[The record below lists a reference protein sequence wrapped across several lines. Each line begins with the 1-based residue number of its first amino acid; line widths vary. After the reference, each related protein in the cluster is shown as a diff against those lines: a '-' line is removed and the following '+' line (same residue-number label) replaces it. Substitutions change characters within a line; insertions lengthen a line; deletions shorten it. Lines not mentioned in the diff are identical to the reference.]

1 MILWAVYG
9 GFYGENPVR
18 ECSQISVRVSIEN
31 VAKFSM
37 LKR

>member
-1 MILWAVYG
+1 MILWAAYG
-9 GFYGENPVR
+9 GFYGENPMK
-18 ECSQISVRVSIEN
+18 ECSRISMRVSIEN